1 MFVDTC
7 YGQRTVL
14 AGFVFSIVGGQGG
27 QNVGH
32 LDTSWPRGVCSEQ
45 KALEPERDL

>member
-14 AGFVFSIVGGQGG
+14 AGFMFSIVGGQGWAECG
-27 QNVGH
+27 ALGH
-32 LDTSWPRGVCSEQ
+32 LLAEGSMF
-45 KALEPERDL
+45 

>member
-7 YGQRTVL
+7 CGLCLPGSCSPLWEGRV
-14 AGFVFSIVGGQGG
+14 G

-32 LDTSWPRGVCSEQ
+32 LDTSWLRGVCSEQ